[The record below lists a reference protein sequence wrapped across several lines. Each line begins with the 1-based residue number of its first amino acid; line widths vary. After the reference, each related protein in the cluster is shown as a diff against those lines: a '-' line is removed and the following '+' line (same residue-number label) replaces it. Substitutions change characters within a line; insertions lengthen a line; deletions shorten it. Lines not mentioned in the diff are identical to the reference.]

1 MGEGVNSVHD
11 DDAYD
16 RSVLIAF
23 SREQCP
29 YIEGVGYADV
39 PAAKKGIIG
48 LAGEVL
54 AEIQRGCGSIES
66 YQLVP
71 GTS

>member
-1 MGEGVNSVHD
+1 MTTMPSG
-11 DDAYD
+11 
-16 RSVLIAF
+16 RLVLIAF
-23 SREQCP
+23 SQEQCP
-29 YIEGVGYADV
+29 YVEGVGYADA

-54 AEIQRGCGSIES
+54 AENQRAQGSFGS

>member
-1 MGEGVNSVHD
+1 MTTMPVG
-11 DDAYD
+11 
-16 RSVLIAF
+16 RLVLIAF
-23 SREQCP
+23 SQTQCP
-29 YIEGVGYADV
+29 SVEGVGYADV

-48 LAGEVL
+48 LAEEVL
-54 AEIQRGCGSIES
+54 ADIQRERGLIES

>member
-1 MGEGVNSVHD
+1 MTMMPLG
-11 DDAYD
+11 
-16 RSVLIAF
+16 RLVLIAF
-23 SREQCP
+23 AHKQCP
-29 YIEGVGYADV
+29 YVEGLGYADV

-54 AEIQRGCGSIES
+54 AEIQRARGSIGS